1 MRRLLVLVCLV
12 AGVCSA
18 DPRTIYVD
26 DDAYGKGGNGTEQSP
41 YGTLQDAV
49 SNANEGDTVLVLP
62 GTYDRGYATYSWTS
76 DGGTGHVFTNRVSIT
91 KRIYLKSRDGAAA
104 TTILGAWDETVP
116 VRNRGVGP
124 AAVRCVYVAPEAA
137 RTVIE
142 GFTFKNGAA
151 HVYRKDDG
159 KTTIGDITANRGGG
173 VLADGATRASVYV
186 TDSVFDHCTGTRG
199 GALRYGTAVR
209 CRFVHGETPA
219 GSSICRGS
227 TLVHCLAD
235 DNSGLGAAMMESTA
249 YNCTFS
255 NNGDEKAATFG
266 SKVSLYNCIVA
277 GNHASTFSTQDN
289 SDTVLGGSVLSVL
302 NQADFFKTDLDTSV
316 IDPGALPL
324 LAPLFGDFRPRRGSA
339 AETVAEASYLEL
351 AEDEIMETPVVPVD
365 VWRSLDGV
373 TLPKTGR
380 VVAGCYQ
387 KTVAAAGGAFLCE
400 RAVRAGDYSGRA
412 DVSLWAFS
420 ETPQDVFQMRAA
432 VDGRLFR
439 WFYRDGDANR
449 DFDLEMDDSVWCV
462 MPPAGVVVT
471 NTYILPSETRYVGG
485 KDASDATGDGS
496 QLKPY
501 ATIQK
506 ALEGTSALGGG
517 LRLIL
522 VAEGTYDS
530 DEGVIA
536 DETRNAARVTVG
548 AAHVRILGAGA
559 GKSIVKGRPDPDT
572 GGRGPKA
579 LRCFNLLTGNYTA
592 IIQGFT
598 LCDGYANNGTEN
610 IDKNRGGLVFG
621 QTQSY
626 HRIIDCELTRG
637 DAFRS
642 SVAHDAC
649 IVRCRIH
656 DCKADGGALVR
667 PGTLKNS
674 LVYDCPRVVSGAYG
688 AYLFEA
694 TLINCTVFGSDSP
707 IFSNDSVTSYPRDC
721 VFCCNNTAIKMP
733 TAAKGNVIYQASSAT
748 CSDENY
754 RGDPLFVDSDDVSC
768 GLMAGSPALSRS
780 VLLPDYWLHTQS
792 DIYGNPMIYR
802 NGKSLAGGVQRC
814 VQSVTVS
821 PSAVAADCTVTPAGS
836 TALAPGASVTVTAT
850 AAAGSPRKVTGLEV
864 NGELLEGVTSWTY
877 TAPADGSWTA
887 GGMVVTPVMSAD
899 WYVSPTGSDA
909 ADGLAPE
916 TAFRTFT
923 NAMAV
928 ARSGETVHALE
939 GIHAEGQFEATT
951 KSGVPNRLV
960 IKDGV
965 NVIGDAGAEKTVVMG
980 EPGVRPAYF
989 NGTSGSLRGVTLTGA
1004 KLKTSGDT
1012 TDRLGGGVYSVDHVR
1027 TVTVADCIISNNVCA
1042 RGGGAYGCTLVNC
1055 RIVGNEARTTS
1066 GAAFESTLI
1075 GCYMSNNYCGSGQLL
1090 RYPRGLYN
1098 CTIAADN
1105 PNAAN
1110 VIVDNSFPIVNCA
1123 ILCGNY
1129 NEGTIGGVTNCTVLA
1144 SQEVRFVGEGNRTVA
1159 SAADAKVDAD
1169 GRPAADSPLVN
1180 VGANELVPSVL
1191 ANDID
1196 GVPRI
1201 LHANVDVG
1209 AYEYDWRPAFA
1220 AKLGK
1225 GVTVTEVS
1233 SDVILAETG
1242 VVVPN
1247 GSSLSARI
1255 GGGLA
1260 NRLNRYGY
1268 GFALEDGARLHVD
1281 FCNGEATALH
1291 ATGGENTIRSRTT
1304 PADFTFGAVGGSAML
1319 SKLESTCGGLIL
1331 VFK

>member
-1 MRRLLVLVCLV
+1 MRCLFVVACLV

-26 DDAYGKGGNGTEQSP
+26 DDAYGMGGNGTEQSP

-49 SNANEGDTVLVLP
+49 SNADEGDTVLVLP
-62 GTYDRGYATYSWTS
+62 GTYDRGFATYAWTS

-104 TTILGAWDETVP
+104 TTILGAWDESVP
-116 VRNRGVGP
+116 VRNHGVGP
-124 AAVRCVYVAPEAA
+124 AAVRCVYVAPTAA

-142 GFTFKNGAA
+142 GFTFRNGAA
-151 HVYRKDDG
+151 HVYQKDDG
-159 KTTIGDITANRGGG
+159 KTVIADITANRGGG

-227 TLVHCLAD
+227 MLVHCLAD
-235 DNSGLGAAMMESTA
+235 DNSGLGAAMMEVAA

-255 NNGDEKAATFG
+255 NNGGSGAATFG
-266 SKVSLYNCIVA
+266 SKVRLYNCIVA
-277 GNHASTFSTQDN
+277 GNHAQTFSAQEVTG
-289 SDTVLGGSVLSVL
+289 TVLGGSVLSGL
-302 NQADFFKTDLDTSV
+302 NQANFFETDLGTSV
-316 IDPGALPL
+316 IDPDALPL

-351 AEDEIMETPVVPVD
+351 AEAEIVEAPVVPVD
-365 VWRSLDGV
+365 VWRSLDDEV
-373 TLPKTGR
+373 LPKTGR
-380 VVAGCYQ
+380 IVAGCCQ

-400 RAVRAGDYSGRA
+400 RAVRAKGYSGRA
-412 DVSLWAFS
+412 DVALWAFS
-420 ETPQDVFQMRAA
+420 ETPQDVFQVRAA

-439 WFYRDGDANR
+439 WFYRNGDAYR

-462 MPPAGVVVT
+462 MPPVGVVVT
-471 NTYILPSETRYVGG
+471 NTYSLPAETRYVGG
-485 KDASDATGDGS
+485 RDASDATGDGS
-496 QLKPY
+496 QLKPF

-506 ALEGTSALGGG
+506 ALERSTGSGNLS
-517 LRLIL
+517 RLIL

-530 DEGVIA
+530 DEGVIE
-536 DETRNAARVTVG
+536 DGTRNAARVTVG

-579 LRCFNLLTGNYTA
+579 LRCFNLQAGNYTA
-592 IIQGFT
+592 LIQGFT

-621 QTQSY
+621 QTESY
-626 HRIIDCELTRG
+626 HRILDCELTRG

-642 SVAHDAC
+642 SVAHSVC

-674 LVYDCPRVVSGAYG
+674 LVYDCPRAVSG

-694 TLINCTVFGSDSP
+694 TLVNCTVFGSDSP
-707 IFSNDSVTSYPRDC
+707 IFSSDSATSYPHDC

-733 TAAKGNVIYQASSAT
+733 TAAVGNVIYQSSSAT
-748 CSDENY
+748 CSADNY
-754 RGDPLFVDSDDVSC
+754 RGDPLFADPDEVSR
-768 GLMAGSPALSRS
+768 GLMAASPALSRS

-802 NGKSLAGGVQRC
+802 NGKPLAGGVQRC

-850 AAAGSPRKVTGLEV
+850 AAAGSPRRVKGFEV
-864 NGELLEGVTSWTY
+864 NGELQEGVTSWTY

-899 WYVSPTGSDA
+899 WYVSPTGSDT
-909 ADGLAPE
+909 ADGLTPE

-939 GIHAEGQFEATT
+939 GIHADGQFEATA

-965 NVIGDAGAEKTVVMG
+965 NVIGDAGAEKTVIMG
-980 EPGVRPAYF
+980 GLGVRPAYF
-989 NGTSGSLRGVTLTGA
+989 NSTSGSLRGVTLTGA
-1004 KLKTSGDT
+1004 VLETSGDG
-1012 TDRLGGGVYSVDHVR
+1012 TDRSGGGVYSADDIR
-1027 TVTVADCIISNNVCA
+1027 TVTVVDCIISNNVCA
-1042 RGGGAYGCTLVNC
+1042 RGGGARGCTLVNC
-1055 RIVGNEARTTS
+1055 RIVGNDGHTTS
-1066 GAAFESTLI
+1066 GAALNTTLI
-1075 GCYMSNNYCGSGQLL
+1075 GCYMADNYCGSGQLL

-1105 PNAAN
+1105 RNVAN

-1129 NEGTIGGVTNCTVLA
+1129 NSGTVGGVTNCTVLA
-1144 SQEVRFVGEGNRTVA
+1144 SQEVRFVGKDNRTVA
-1159 SAADAKVDAD
+1159 SAADAKVDAS

-1180 VGANELVPSVL
+1180 VGANELVPSDLENDL
-1191 ANDID
+1191 A
-1196 GVPRI
+1196 GVPRV
-1201 LHANVDVG
+1201 LHANVDIG

-1233 SDVILAETG
+1233 SDVTLDETG
-1242 VVVPN
+1242 VVVPD

-1255 GGGLA
+1255 DGGLA

-1268 GFALEDGARLHVD
+1268 GFALADGARLHVD
-1281 FCNGEATALH
+1281 FCNGEGTALH
-1291 ATGGENTIRSRTT
+1291 TTSGENTIRSRTI
-1304 PADFTFGAVGGSAML
+1304 PADFTFGALGGAAIL